1 MKKKVLFSII
11 GIALFAV
18 AIGFGINDK
27 KEASLTVKN
36 IEALA
41 SHGGIGDE
49 TDPGGGYPNC
59 CDEIWVVKY
68 SGGTDTSVSCTTG
81 GNYKCPI
88 CCVS

>member
-41 SHGGIGDE
+41 SHGGMGDE
-49 TDPGGGYPNC
+49 TDPGYTACYDSYSTGFWGTWTIHECDNC
-59 CDEIWVVKY
+59 DKIRNVIQSKDK
-68 SGGTDTSVSCTTG
+68 SSC
-81 GNYKCPI
+81 
-88 CCVS
+88 

>member
-41 SHGGIGDE
+41 SHGGMGDE
-49 TDPGGGYPNC
+49 TKYECVCEGNWFTGYECNASLDATNSDCAPSGTQNC
-59 CDEIWVVKY
+59 WEYD
-68 SGGTDTSVSCTTG
+68 
-81 GNYKCPI
+81 GNC
-88 CCVS
+88 